1 MNLIAMI
8 IIGFIIITLG
18 IITFF
23 NSYNMVTGQNN
34 ETINPDN
41 LTTLDRMRFTAIQM
55 TILDLETSTPTN
67 ISNDEIAKEIYK
79 YQQGN
84 SSDRLTTLEI
94 EDLYRNITNGTQ
106 VGPEIQQ

>member
-1 MNLIAMI
+1 MIILMILIAIVI
-8 IIGFIIITLG
+8 IAISIMFY
-18 IITFF
+18 FH
-23 NSYNMVTGQNN
+23 SYNMLVGSTN

-67 ISNDEIAKEIYK
+67 ISNDEIASEIYK
-79 YQQGN
+79 YQQQN
-84 SSDRLTTLEI
+84 TTDRLTTFEI

-106 VGPEIQQ
+106 AGPEIQ